1 MKIRISQLAGELRCK
16 ANEVLEALPG
26 LGITRPNAITH
37 NTSIEVAEA
46 DAVRAHFAANPDL
59 AEPQV
64 DHVTLGRAKSI
75 AAQFGEEI

>member
-1 MKIRISQLAGELRCK
+1 MKTRVSQLAHELRCK
-16 ANEVLEALPG
+16 AKEITDILPG
-26 LGITRPNAITH
+26 LGIARVVTH
-37 NTSIEVAEA
+37 SSSLTTEEV
-46 DAVRAHFAANPDL
+46 DAVRKHFAANPDL